1 MTRDIAKWASRPLV
15 LLAAAG
21 ASAAFGQDLPPA
33 DGPALEEFCR
43 SAPCRRDVVTR
54 IRLADGRIQEESRP
68 LHRPALVRGSLSI
81 MLGEELVAVPEFQD
95 EQFRGWRAA
104 ERREPSRNPVLTFK
118 VSQESDTS
126 IAASISN
133 SGPDPVKLRMYV
145 RGPGAA
151 EGEYTSSCPVLS
163 GGTVYEYWN
172 RPVVEVIV
180 VEAILLEDDALLCD

>member
-1 MTRDIAKWASRPLV
+1 MTRGCIKATARLLMV
-15 LLAAAG
+15 LAG
-21 ASAAFGQDLPPA
+21 AGSGAAMAQDLPPA
-33 DGPALEEFCR
+33 DGPELEEYCR
-43 SAPCRRDVVTR
+43 NAPCRRNVVTQ
-54 IRLADGRIQEESRP
+54 IRLADGRIQEESKP

-81 MLGEELVAVPEFQD
+81 MLGEELVAVPDFQD
-95 EQFRGWRAA
+95 EQFRGWRPP

-118 VSQESDTS
+118 LNQESDAS
-126 IAASISN
+126 VAASISN
-133 SGPDPVKLRMYV
+133 SGPDPIKLRLYV
-145 RGPGAA
+145 RSPGAS

>member
-1 MTRDIAKWASRPLV
+1 MTRGCIKRTARLLMV
-15 LLAAAG
+15 LACAGSGAAMA
-21 ASAAFGQDLPPA
+21 QDLPPA
-33 DGPALEEFCR
+33 DGPELEEYCR
-43 SAPCRRDVVTR
+43 NAPCRRNVVTQ
-54 IRLADGRIQEESRP
+54 IRLADGRIQEESKP

-81 MLGEELVAVPEFQD
+81 MLGEELVAVPDFQD
-95 EQFRGWRAA
+95 EQFRGWRPP

-118 VSQESDTS
+118 LNQESDAS
-126 IAASISN
+126 VAASISN
-133 SGPDPVKLRMYV
+133 SGPDPIKLRLYV
-145 RGPGAA
+145 RSPGAS